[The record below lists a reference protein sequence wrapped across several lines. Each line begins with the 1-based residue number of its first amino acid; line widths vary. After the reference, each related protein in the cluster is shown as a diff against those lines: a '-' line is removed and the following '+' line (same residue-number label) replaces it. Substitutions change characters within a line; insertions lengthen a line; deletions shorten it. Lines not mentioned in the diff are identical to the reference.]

1 LAFWPTRVGP
11 ERLGLVVRFS
21 ALLLV
26 PAAAVVLACAA
37 QPQTNPVILRGAVR
51 DALNRP
57 VAHARVE
64 ALDLRGAVVAH
75 TRTDG
80 HGRYVLSPPEGA
92 VELRASAAGLAPAEA
107 AIAPHPQPL
116 ILPLASVQSA
126 VNVTAL
132 DIALPEAQVG
142 NTTSTLSRRELR
154 RLDPLQA
161 AAALRLL
168 PGLGVVQSGQ
178 TGGVTS
184 VFLRGAPADF
194 TKVLLDGVPIQRI
207 DLGGYDFSN
216 LVPVGLSQIQ
226 VVRGPD
232 SVVYGSD
239 AAAGV
244 ISLRTRRGRDVEAPV
259 LEGDLQVGTYSTAE
273 QSDQMLGSWGAFDYA
288 LRYGYLDTH
297 NQQPDAGFR
306 NNTYGGD
313 FGWKLGANGEVRLVA
328 QRSFSDTGQPNAILF
343 YGLSQGAFKNQGET
357 YASLSWTQQVT
368 PVFWQRLRVTQ
379 SASNLFSEIPGPV
392 GIPDGAGDYDGL
404 PVEIVGANGYSAT
417 GQAILSFGGAFPQ
430 TSPSD
435 TLRRDVDWDANL
447 SLGRRWSLLEGYRFF
462 DERGLSS
469 NVALSRHDNGAYALL
484 EGSLGE
490 RWFVNGGVSAD
501 RNTPFGFSADPQVS
515 LAFYPRLRD
524 RGWWDETRLRASA
537 GTGLKDPSLEE
548 EEFSL
553 YDELQAAAGGAAL
566 IHSLGLAPVIPQRS
580 RGVDA
585 GVDQYLDGGRGEWSA
600 TWFDQHY
607 YDLIEDIPP
616 TAFAALGIPAAVAQA
631 APFGGEYNSL
641 AQRAYGL
648 ELETRMQ
655 LTPAWRLAAAYTA
668 TAAKVLKS
676 FSFDA
681 QAPSFNPALPG
692 IAIGAFAPLTGARPF
707 RVAPQVASL
716 EADFA
721 RGPFAGTATAFFMS
735 RRDDST
741 FLTDAAFGNTLLLP
755 NRNLDPAYGVVNLSG
770 SWRLSRRWQLEAA
783 VDNALNRQY
792 QEVIGYP
799 APGITARLGLHWTFT
814 PPLPGAR

>member
-1 LAFWPTRVGP
+1 M
-11 ERLGLVVRFS
+11 
-21 ALLLV
+21 
-26 PAAAVVLACAA
+26 
-37 QPQTNPVILRGAVR
+37 R

-57 VAHARVE
+57 VARALVE
-64 ALDLRGAVVAH
+64 ALDATGAVVAQ
-75 TRTDG
+75 TRTDAR
-80 HGRYVLSPPEGA
+80 GRYALTAPAGA
-92 VELRASAAGLAPAEA
+92 VELRAAAAGLAPAEERLA
-107 AIAPHPQPL
+107 AHPAAL
-116 ILPLASVQSA
+116 VLPLASVQSA

-154 RLDPLQA
+154 RLNPLQA

-178 TGGVTS
+178 TGAVTS

-232 SVVYGSD
+232 SVIYGSD

-244 ISLRTRRGRDVEAPV
+244 ISLRTRRGSEVEAPV
-259 LEGDLQVGTYSTAE
+259 LDGSFLAGAYGTAV
-273 QSDQMLGSWGAFDYA
+273 QSDELLGHAGGFDYA

-297 NQQPDAGFR
+297 NQEPDSGFR

-313 FGWKLGANGEVRLVA
+313 FGWKLGSSGDLRLVV
-328 QRSFSDTGQPNAILF
+328 QRSFSDTGQPNALLF
-343 YGLSQGAFKNQGET
+343 YGLTQGAFKHQAET
-357 YASLSWTQQVT
+357 YASLSWTEQVT
-368 PVFWQRLRVTQ
+368 PAFWQRLRVTQ
-379 SASNLFSEIPGPV
+379 AEANLFSEIPGPV

-404 PVEIVGANGYSAT
+404 PVTITGANGYTVT
-417 GQAILSFGGAFPQ
+417 GQAILSFGGPFPQ
-430 TSPSD
+430 VSPSD
-435 TLRRDVDWDANL
+435 TLRRDLNWDANL
-447 SLGRRWSLLEGYRFF
+447 TLGRGWSLLEGYRYF

-469 NVALSRHDNGAYALL
+469 NEALSRHDNGAYALL
-484 EGSLGE
+484 EGSLGD

-501 RNTPFGFSADPQVS
+501 RNTPFGFSANPQASV
-515 LAFYPRLRD
+515 AFYPRLRD
-524 RGWWDETRLRASA
+524 GGWWDETRLRASA
-537 GTGLKDPSLEE
+537 GTGLKDPSLVEE
-548 EEFSL
+548 EYSL
-553 YDELQAAAGGAAL
+553 YDELQAAPGGAAL
-566 IHSLGLAPVIPQRS
+566 IASLGLAPVIPQRS
-580 RGVDA
+580 KDVDA
-585 GVDQYLDGGRGEWSA
+585 GVDQYVAGGRGELSA

-616 TAFAALGIPAAVAQA
+616 TAFPALGIPAAVAQA
-631 APFGGEYNSL
+631 APYGGEYNSL

-648 ELETRMQ
+648 ELEARMQ
-655 LTPAWRLAAAYTA
+655 LSPEWRLAGTYTA

-681 QAPSFNPALPG
+681 QAPSFNPAFPG
-692 IAIGAFAPLTGARPF
+692 ISIGAFAPLAGARPF
-707 RVAPQVASL
+707 RVPPQAASL

-721 RGPFAGTATAFFMS
+721 RGPFAGTASATFMS
-735 RRDDST
+735 RRNDST

-755 NRNLDPAYGVVNLSG
+755 NKNLDPAYGVLNLSG
-770 SWRLSRRWQLEAA
+770 SWRLSPRWELEAV
-783 VDNALNRQY
+783 VDNALNRSY

-799 APGITARLGLHWTFT
+799 APGITARIGLHWTFN
-814 PPLPGAR
+814 PPLPGGR